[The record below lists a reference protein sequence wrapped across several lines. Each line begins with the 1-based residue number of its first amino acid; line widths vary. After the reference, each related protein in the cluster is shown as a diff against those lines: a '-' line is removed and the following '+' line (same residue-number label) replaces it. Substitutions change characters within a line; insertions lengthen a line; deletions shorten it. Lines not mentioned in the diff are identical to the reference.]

1 MQNGL
6 TALSR
11 IGFREKRG
19 LKEQHIKS
27 LLGTIYQKDGRRS
40 RLSSSLFSNLS
51 IKAGKDDTDKDRIA
65 KHIYQKLKATNINQK
80 LTCLYCGN
88 DGAKQ
93 APKYI
98 FPFITMRDK
107 YPNAYSMGNIDS
119 LNFCTKCMLIS
130 FASNSRWLFR
140 ASTTKGNVEF
150 ISAIMFF
157 SKDADTLGRFYANF
171 IEKDSIPLHT
181 L

>member
-6 TALSR
+6 TALSK
-11 IGFREKRG
+11 IGFREKGSLR
-19 LKEQHIKS
+19 EQHVKS
-27 LLGTIYQKDGRRS
+27 LLSPIYQKDGQRS

-51 IKAGKDDTDKDRIA
+51 IKPMKGETDKDRIA
-65 KHIYQKLKATNINQK
+65 KHIYRRLSATNVNHK
-80 LTCLYCGN
+80 LSCIYCGN
-88 DGAKQ
+88 GGAKQ
-93 APKYI
+93 AAKYI
-98 FPFITMRDK
+98 FPFITGREK

-119 LNFCTKCMLIS
+119 LNFCSRCMLVS

-140 ASTTKGNVEF
+140 ASTTKGGVEF

-157 SKDADTLGRFYANF
+157 SKNADALGVISN
-171 IEKDSIPLHT
+171 LV